1 MAEDN
6 QYAVRYDR
14 IADLV
19 LANQVD
25 LL

>member
-1 MAEDN
+1 MAEGN